1 MSEATERAGGSG
13 PRAGE
18 SARSIVYLNVVAVT
32 IWFHNVWRGTAN
44 QILDWAD
51 NLKHREDSPA
61 KRRACVFK
69 HGRLDQ
75 QVRTHVFWFEDFA
88 RF

>member
-32 IWFHNVWRGTAN
+32 IWSEGGENRKPGV
-44 QILDWAD
+44 IL
-51 NLKHREDSPA
+51 K
-61 KRRACVFK
+61 V
-69 HGRLDQ
+69 
-75 QVRTHVFWFEDFA
+75 
-88 RF
+88 